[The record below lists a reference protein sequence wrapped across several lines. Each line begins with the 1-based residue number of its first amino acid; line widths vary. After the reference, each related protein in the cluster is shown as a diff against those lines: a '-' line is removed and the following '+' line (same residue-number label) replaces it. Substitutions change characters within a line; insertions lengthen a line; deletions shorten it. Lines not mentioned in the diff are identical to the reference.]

1 MLWRKPHVAEMTA
14 EARALYDEPEDAA
27 AATILPIGAMAWDQ
41 VTEPPLR
48 FAPWPYDNAE
58 LARIRKT
65 LPEMSAAVAIEKALF
80 AARWFLARN
89 RLREIWNEP
98 AKPDPHKELARIRD
112 AADELLAAIK
122 AASPLADRHL
132 IDHPS
137 PAVVGQ
143 PLRPLGLLRWVER
156 FKHDNR
162 RALRALPERDAMGRP
177 EKISEQRLIYT
188 LWRAWKDAH
197 APASSERGWPS
208 FRSACIEPLARFG
221 RFAPQPVVRS
231 PRAWETVLTEA
242 KRRFGSEEKSPI

>member
-27 AATILPIGAMAWDQ
+27 AATILPVGAMAWDQ

-89 RLREIWNEP
+89 RLREIRNEP

-112 AADELLAAIK
+112 AADELLAVIK
-122 AASPLADRHL
+122 AASPQATRHL
-132 IDHPS
+132 FDHPWPGAGS
-137 PAVVGQ
+137 PPVRPGDLAYVV
-143 PLRPLGLLRWVER
+143 
-156 FKHDNR
+156 DNARMVVVPRRMYRAIAAKVWAPWPSHAIRARVADPVGRR
-162 RALRALPERDAMGRP
+162 RAAVQ
-177 EKISEQRLIYT
+177 K
-188 LWRAWKDAH
+188 
-197 APASSERGWPS
+197 
-208 FRSACIEPLARFG
+208 RS
-221 RFAPQPVVRS
+221 
-231 PRAWETVLTEA
+231 
-242 KRRFGSEEKSPI
+242 

>member
-27 AATILPIGAMAWDQ
+27 AATILPVGAMAWDQ

-89 RLREIWNEP
+89 RLREIRNEP

-112 AADELLAAIK
+112 AADELLAVIK
-122 AASPLADRHL
+122 AASPQATRHL
-132 IDHPS
+132 FDHPWPGAGS
-137 PAVVGQ
+137 PPV
-143 PLRPLGLLRWVER
+143 RPGDLAYVVER
-156 FKHDNR
+156 FLHDSR
-162 RALRALPERDAMGRP
+162 LGPRALPASASAGPP
-177 EKISEQRLIYT
+177 EKLSEQRFVYMLSV
-188 LWRAWKDAH
+188 AWKNAH
-197 APASSERGWPS
+197 PLSTTTRGWSS
-208 FRSACIEPLARFG
+208 FRDACTEPL
-221 RFAPQPVVRS
+221 P
-231 PRAWETVLTEA
+231 
-242 KRRFGSEEKSPI
+242 RRFGLLGPRTRSERAWQTLLAEGERRYKSEANSPK